1 MPDRPAVPRIYRP
14 DRQRV
19 TPQRQLPE
27 AVCGFRRPGRADQP
41 LTAVVRCYGQA
52 KQEAHPSPPSV
63 CPSAPALVFPAVC
76 GDFCGQVLHRWRRDT
91 VYRSALVA
99 VKVRPLST
107 MASFPV
113 HAARR

>member
-1 MPDRPAVPRIYRP
+1 MPDRPAVPTHLPP

-52 KQEAHPSPPSV
+52 KQEAHPFTTFGVSQR
-63 CPSAPALVFPAVC
+63 A
-76 GDFCGQVLHRWRRDT
+76 
-91 VYRSALVA
+91 
-99 VKVRPLST
+99 ST
-107 MASFPV
+107 GIP
-113 HAARR
+113 RCLR